1 MTQRCVPKW
10 LSRSRR
16 CCAARFVLPP
26 LVTPQRAAGCL
37 RRSLP
42 AALPSS
48 HGQLASGPHPSL
60 LAPSSTGKPSPT
72 FSAPQKV
79 VRAATTTLVN
89 IRYSPITT
97 PSGRVDVQR
106 PLGCGRP
113 ESAAPAPDAPRAG
126 HGICRFLLSSRPT
139 GQPRGCRGCAACVG
153 GLRTREQGINKSLLT
168 VRGRGGQ
175 GRLSG
180 CGARDIEW
188 QVRVDGYCTHS

>member
-42 AALPSS
+42 AARPSS
-48 HGQLASGPHPSL
+48 HGQLANGPHPSL
-60 LAPSSTGKPSPT
+60 LAPLSTGKPSPT
-72 FSAPQKV
+72 FSAPQKL
-79 VRAATTTLVN
+79 VRAARTTLVN

-106 PLGCGRP
+106 PLGWTPCVSSTHTRYATCRRWDMPLSALISTHRATQRVSRMRCLRRRP
-113 ESAAPAPDAPRAG
+113 S
-126 HGICRFLLSSRPT
+126 H
-139 GQPRGCRGCAACVG
+139 
-153 GLRTREQGINKSLLT
+153 QGISKSLLT